1 MRIMIVRHGEPDY
14 ARDSLTEKGWREA
27 EYLSERLC
35 REQIDAFYVSPL
47 GRARDTASCTLKKY
61 PAEGKQLEWLQEF
74 PPRVNVPHR
83 GVGCSWDWYPKD
95 WSVRERFYDKN
106 HWFEESEMAEGNV
119 KQQYAI
125 VCNGIDA
132 LLKQHGYERE
142 GNVYNV
148 VNANHDTI
156 CLFCHFGVEMVILSH
171 LSGISC
177 MPLWHSF
184 VAAPTSVTTIYT
196 EEVEKGTAAFR
207 IQSFGD
213 ISHLYAAGE
222 QPSFA
227 ARFDE
232 CYGDNTKWKV

>member
-1 MRIMIVRHGEPDY
+1 M
-14 ARDSLTEKGWREA
+14 
-27 EYLSERLC
+27 
-35 REQIDAFYVSPL
+35 
-47 GRARDTASCTLKKY
+47 
-61 PAEGKQLEWLQEF
+61 
-74 PPRVNVPHR
+74 
-83 GVGCSWDWYPKD
+83 
-95 WSVRERFYDKN
+95 
-106 HWFEESEMAEGNV
+106 
-119 KQQYAI
+119 
-125 VCNGIDA
+125 
-132 LLKQHGYERE
+132 
-142 GNVYNV
+142 

-196 EEVEKGTAAFR
+196 EEVEKGIASFR